1 MEDVMKEEGKKGI
14 MRGQKEMTGGKNQ
27 EGRKIGNRKQRKKGS
42 EGETITREGGKIIN
56 QRQ

>member
-14 MRGQKEMTGGKNQ
+14 MRGQKEMTGVRNQ